1 VRARTQDS
9 VMAKESPSTSATN
22 GHAGVPRCNWAANH
36 ARSKQNRLHEGR
48 RGVVLA
54 HPIAQGTDATL
65 VKAGPSSQEATFEAL
80 ACNKQ

>member
-1 VRARTQDS
+1 
-9 VMAKESPSTSATN
+9 M
-22 GHAGVPRCNWAANH
+22 
-36 ARSKQNRLHEGR
+36 
-48 RGVVLA
+48 LA